1 MVFVVHYGCVWI
13 GSKGFQGCIANSL
26 CNAQL
31 FVLLLP
37 DAHGDP
43 VRNGR
48 RDVLS
53 TACLCR
59 PQTLLASFVICQLI
73 CPRPH
78 KLIRLI
84 NTQPSS
90 SGAQTIIVETSIQI
104 LCDTF
109 SRVRKTWVAGQH
121 CIAWIVFANP
131 ESSFWLKNF
140 RIIWTMSGC
149 FTSICCKFEN

>member
-13 GSKGFQGCIANSL
+13 GSKGFQGCIITNSL

-109 SRVRKTWVAGQH
+109 SRVRKTW
-121 CIAWIVFANP
+121 IVFANP

>member
-26 CNAQL
+26 CNTQL

-78 KLIRLI
+78 KLIRWI

-121 CIAWIVFANP
+121 CYP
-131 ESSFWLKNF
+131 ESFWKSGKF
-140 RIIWTMSGC
+140 IIFPGNLDNVRMLYEYLLQ
-149 FTSICCKFEN
+149 I